1 MKTQILIL
9 ALAISAL
16 TAQAQD
22 FPRAYKWLN
31 NKEIAFSQD
40 GSFTDADGYTITV
53 GKKFTKIAG
62 VNAPEKFADFPL
74 QPEGA
79 VNLTYSPDSTK
90 LAFTRA
96 NNLWV
101 VDIASGKETQL
112 TTDGTRTVMNGYAS
126 WVYYEEI
133 LGRPSQYR
141 AFWWSPD
148 SQKLAFYHFDD
159 TQVPMFPIYSPF
171 GQDGK
176 LRETHYPKVGEKN
189 PDVRIGFAD
198 LQGNLTWADFN
209 EKEDQYFGIP
219 FWGADS
225 RTFYVARMPRK
236 QQTLDLYAVNAID
249 GDKKVIYHEEVPT
262 WLDWMSEMLFD
273 DKGLYM
279 VRSFETLWQQIY
291 FLSYDGATL
300 KRLTD
305 GPNWRI
311 GLVRA
316 DKDGSVY
323 FTAERDARVRSALY
337 KVSAKGQIT
346 ALTDPSLNV
355 ADVSFS
361 PDGKYFLSLVSN
373 LHTPYEIRLQET
385 RKPAHSYT
393 VAAFP
398 AAQEGAQG
406 ELVSIV
412 TDGLE
417 LPGIIYYPK

>member
-1 MKTQILIL
+1 MKTQTLIL

-16 TAQAQD
+16 TVQAQD

-53 GKKFTKIAG
+53 GKKFTKTAG
-62 VNAPEKFADFPL
+62 VNAPEKFADFPI
-74 QPEGA
+74 QPADA

-101 VDIASGKETQL
+101 VDIATGKETQL

-189 PDVRIGFAD
+189 PEVRVGFTD
-198 LQGNLTWADFN
+198 LQASMWPACRASSKHL
-209 EKEDQYFGIP
+209 
-219 FWGADS
+219 
-225 RTFYVARMPRK
+225 
-236 QQTLDLYAVNAID
+236 
-249 GDKKVIYHEEVPT
+249 IY
-262 WLDWMSEMLFD
+262 M
-273 DKGLYM
+273 
-279 VRSFETLWQQIY
+279 
-291 FLSYDGATL
+291 
-300 KRLTD
+300 RLT
-305 GPNWRI
+305 
-311 GLVRA
+311 
-316 DKDGSVY
+316 
-323 FTAERDARVRSALY
+323 
-337 KVSAKGQIT
+337 
-346 ALTDPSLNV
+346 
-355 ADVSFS
+355 
-361 PDGKYFLSLVSN
+361 LSTGIKKSS
-373 LHTPYEIRLQET
+373 IT
-385 RKPAHSYT
+385 RK
-393 VAAFP
+393 F
-398 AAQEGAQG
+398 
-406 ELVSIV
+406 
-412 TDGLE
+412 
-417 LPGIIYYPK
+417 LPGWTG